1 VSETSNSNV
10 SVVADKSVDI
20 NDNEKDRKSEEV
32 NSKKSKKKNLYFFL
46 LWKKP
51 TKSHSHKAFWVNL
64 LTLSFKVE
72 DNFLSVLSKYLA
84 FKRVK

>member
-32 NSKKSKKKNLYFFL
+32 DSKKSKKKLISFYSG
-46 LWKKP
+46 KK
-51 TKSHSHKAFWVNL
+51 TH
-64 LTLSFKVE
+64 
-72 DNFLSVLSKYLA
+72 
-84 FKRVK
+84 